1 MSSCPFCCLDSN
13 RTWIE
18 NEHAIAFPDAHP
30 VTDGHMLVIP
40 RQHASSIYELKKEQ
54 QSAVWALVAEV
65 GQQLLIGMKPDG
77 FNIGVND
84 GLAAGQ
90 TVEHAHVY
98 VIPRYTGDV
107 PDPQGGIRWII
118 SEHAKYWEK

>member
-1 MSSCPFCCLDSN
+1 MSCPFCSLDSS
-13 RTWIE
+13 RMWIQ

-30 VTDGHMLVIP
+30 VTDGHTLVIP
-40 RQHASSIYELKKEQ
+40 RQHVGSMYGLRADQ
-54 QSAVWALVAEV
+54 QAAVWDLVTEV
-65 GQQLLIGMKPDG
+65 RRRLLIGMKPDG

-90 TVEHAHVY
+90 TVDHAHVH
-98 VIPRYTGDV
+98 VIPRYRGDV

-118 SEHAKYWEK
+118 SEHAKNSER